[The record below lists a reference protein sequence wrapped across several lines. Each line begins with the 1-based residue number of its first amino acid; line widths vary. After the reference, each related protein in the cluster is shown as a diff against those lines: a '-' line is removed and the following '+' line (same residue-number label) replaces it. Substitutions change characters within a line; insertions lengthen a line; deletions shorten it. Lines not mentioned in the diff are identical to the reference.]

1 MTLRD
6 LIDDGR
12 VHLLDGA
19 MGTVLYAQGV
29 FVNVCY
35 DELNLTDPVRVR
47 RVHEAYL
54 HAGAELL
61 ETNTFGANPVKLS
74 AHGLDARTEEINRAA
89 ARLAREAAGERARV
103 LGAIGPL
110 GLRIEPWGP
119 TSRAEATGL
128 FGRQV
133 AGLLEG
139 GVDGFILETFADLE
153 ELKVALAA
161 VRGATDLPVF
171 AQVTVGEEGNT
182 PFGTSVE
189 EAARALDAAGA
200 DVLGLNCSV
209 GPAVVLDGIE
219 RMAAVTDRPLSA
231 LPNAGVPRSVGDRK
245 IYLASPEYLAL
256 YARRLVEAGA
266 RFIGGCCGTTP
277 DHIRAMR
284 EAVSLLQPP
293 RRVAVSAPPPP
304 RPSDAREAPLEERS
318 PWGAKLAGRE
328 FLVTAEVVPPRGWQV
343 EGMVA
348 AARALRDAGVD
359 AVTVA
364 DSPRARSRMGALPA
378 SALLQREVGE
388 GIIAHYTC
396 RGRRMPGMISDLLG
410 AAASGLRNLIVVTG
424 DPPTEGPY
432 ADAEAVFDI
441 DAIGLTN
448 VVRQLNRG
456 LDPGGAPIGDPTR
469 FVVGVAAN
477 PGAVDL
483 ERELDRLYW
492 KVEAG
497 ADFIVTQPVFD
508 PGALERFLE
517 RAPVGRVP
525 VLAGISPPSSLR
537 QAEFLAHEV
546 PGIVVPAPVLERMRR
561 AQEEGGDAGARQ
573 EGVRIAREVLD
584 AVRPLVRG
592 VHLTSAGGS
601 VDGVAE
607 IVRGVRTEG

>member
-1 MTLRD
+1 MTPASSVSGWYLSHPEAQYFGIGRVGRDQVEDYARRKGWNVEEAERWLSPNLGYERGTEAADLREEGASPPPGETWRPHRGDSMTLRD

-74 AHGLDARTEEINRAA
+74 AHGLDARTEEINAAA
-89 ARLAREAAGERARV
+89 ARLAREAAGERAGV
-103 LGAIGPL
+103 LGAVGPL

-119 TSRAEATGL
+119 TSRTEATGL

-200 DVLGLNCSV
+200 DVIGLNCSV

-231 LPNAGVPRSVGDRK
+231 LPNAGVPRSRGG
-245 IYLASPEYLAL
+245 PEDLPGQPGVSGPLRPAPGGGRGPIH
-256 YARRLVEAGA
+256 RRMLRHHPGPHPGHAG
-266 RFIGGCCGTTP
+266 GGG
-277 DHIRAMR
+277 R
-284 EAVSLLQPP
+284 LQPAP
-293 RRVAVSAPPPP
+293 RTQVAVSARAAPAPLRRPGDPPGGALRLGSEAGGHGLPDLRRGGPPPGVAD
-304 RPSDAREAPLEERS
+304 RR
-318 PWGAKLAGRE
+318 
-328 FLVTAEVVPPRGWQV
+328 
-343 EGMVA
+343 MVA
-348 AARALRDAGVD
+348 AARALQEAGVD

-364 DSPRARSRMGALPA
+364 DSPRALSRMGALPA
-378 SALLQREVGE
+378 STHPPAGGGGE
-388 GIIAHYTC
+388 ILTHYTC

-410 AAASGLRNLIVVTG
+410 AAAAGIRNLVLITG

-432 ADAEAVFDI
+432 ADAEAIFDI

-448 VVRQLNRG
+448 VVRRFNRG
-456 LDPGGAPIGDPTR
+456 LDPGGNPHGSPHLASSSAWPPTPTPTTWS
-469 FVVGVAAN
+469 GSWTAS
-477 PGAVDL
+477 
-483 ERELDRLYW
+483 
-492 KVEAG
+492 
-497 ADFIVTQPVFD
+497 T
-508 PGALERFLE
+508 
-517 RAPVGRVP
+517 GRWRP
-525 VLAGISPPSSLR
+525 EPTSS
-537 QAEFLAHEV
+537 
-546 PGIVVPAPVLERMRR
+546 
-561 AQEEGGDAGARQ
+561 
-573 EGVRIAREVLD
+573 
-584 AVRPLVRG
+584 
-592 VHLTSAGGS
+592 
-601 VDGVAE
+601 
-607 IVRGVRTEG
+607 